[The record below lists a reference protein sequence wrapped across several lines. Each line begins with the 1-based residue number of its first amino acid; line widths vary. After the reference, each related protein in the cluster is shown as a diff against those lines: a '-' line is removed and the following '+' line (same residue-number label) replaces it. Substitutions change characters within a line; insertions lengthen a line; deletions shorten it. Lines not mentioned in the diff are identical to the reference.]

1 EHPEHILE
9 SRFVDRYKPL
19 DVNQKDIDKVKKAA
33 IESGQ
38 LAPLELTAD
47 VSSPKSRWCVIGWR
61 DPQIHQI
68 ERSAPTPSSNAI
80 YTVLQL
86 ASSRRWTSFVKD
98 VKTAFLQS
106 RPTDRKTP
114 LACSQP
120 RDEPLPGL
128 DPRQLLV
135 LLTEIYGL
143 VSGPAWWRS
152 TFLQRTTKLGYKI
165 CPFEP
170 CVLML
175 PGTEPT
181 SATRGALVVEVDDVV
196 ECGDD
201 RHRECVSELEKT
213 IKFGKSINVQETETM
228 YAGRSL
234 KQLPDYSFELHMEQ
248 YVYTRL
254 SPIVLSRK
262 VLKKDAASVVLNES
276 EQTQLRG
283 AIAALSW
290 VSRECRPDAAAASSV
305 LASSFPDP
313 TVETVYQANDVIR
326 HLKQHPVKLRIHAI
340 PEADVRNILIAD
352 SAFDTS
358 GKERSQHGFLL
369 GFTDKT
375 LNAGHSAP
383 VSLMMQR
390 TDEEILELQ
399 GRATVIAAE
408 SPSYVD
414 PRSIVVIDAKSLY
427 DHLLGDQPGEC
438 GRCNL
443 EVAVIKES
451 MTLCCGRVRWVP
463 HNLNP
468 GDSLTKFP
476 GAHVEPMIRLL
487 RTHRFKISDE
497 AETLAQGKQGAQ
509 RLKQGLGTDFS
520 GNFYFSGAVSTCMH
534 SRNFPE

>member
-1 EHPEHILE
+1 MDNICPRRE
-9 SRFVDRYKPL
+9 
-19 DVNQKDIDKVKKAA
+19 NC
-33 IESGQ
+33 
-38 LAPLELTAD
+38 
-47 VSSPKSRWCVIGWR
+47 VSA
-61 DPQIHQI
+61 
-68 ERSAPTPSSNAI
+68 E
-80 YTVLQL
+80 
-86 ASSRRWTSFVKD
+86 
-98 VKTAFLQS
+98 
-106 RPTDRKTP
+106 
-114 LACSQP
+114 
-120 RDEPLPGL
+120 
-128 DPRQLLV
+128 QLLV

-143 VSGPAWWRS
+143 VSGPSWWRS
-152 TFLQRTTKLGYKI
+152 TFLLRTTRLGYKV

-170 CVLML
+170 CVLTL
-175 PGTEPT
+175 PGTEPA
-181 SATRGALVVEVDDVV
+181 SATRGALVIEVDDVV

-290 VSRECRPDAAAASSV
+290 VSRECRPDAAAASSA

-313 TVETVYQANDVIR
+313 TVETLYQANDVIR

-375 LNAGHSAP
+375 LNVGHSAP
-383 VSLMMQR
+383 VSLIMWRSKRLRRKASSSMLCEALSMSSA
-390 TDEEILELQ
+390 TAALEKQ
-399 GRATVIAAE
+399 
-408 SPSYVD
+408 
-414 PRSIVVIDAKSLY
+414 DAL
-427 DHLLGDQPGEC
+427 
-438 GRCNL
+438 
-443 EVAVIKES
+443 
-451 MTLCCGRVRWVP
+451 W
-463 HNLNP
+463 
-468 GDSLTKFP
+468 
-476 GAHVEPMIRLL
+476 
-487 RTHRFKISDE
+487 
-497 AETLAQGKQGAQ
+497 
-509 RLKQGLGTDFS
+509 
-520 GNFYFSGAVSTCMH
+520 
-534 SRNFPE
+534 